1 MEKVVTYD
9 LRCMKKNVSTG
20 EIFQSLS
27 TKTKTKTH
35 YSLKSIRPM
44 VLNLKKNKNKKNAAF
59 SAMLAHL

>member
-35 YSLKSIRPM
+35 YSLKGIRPM
-44 VLNLKKNKNKKNAAF
+44 VLNLKKKEKKNTA
-59 SAMLAHL
+59 LVLC